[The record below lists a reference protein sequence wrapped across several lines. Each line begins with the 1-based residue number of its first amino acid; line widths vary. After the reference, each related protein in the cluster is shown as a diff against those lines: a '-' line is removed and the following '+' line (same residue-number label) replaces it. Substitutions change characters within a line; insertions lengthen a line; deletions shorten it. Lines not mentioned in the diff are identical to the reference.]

1 MKNHPSPIK
10 QEWFHFWYFFFRP
23 CILIFDSLAGASRS
37 RVVATLRDYLTCE
50 YKVKMA
56 QEKIFDRDSIK
67 GACPKVPQQNNFTD
81 CGLYVLQY
89 VEQFFNVSN
98 WYIKILIQCGHL
110 FNGILLLVFNLHTYM
125 FFTGFHQG
133 LPYSN

>member
-1 MKNHPSPIK
+1 M
-10 QEWFHFWYFFFRP
+10 FFRP

-50 YKVKMA
+50 HKVKTGE
-56 QEKIFDRDSIK
+56 EKIYDRDSIK

-89 VEQFFNVSN
+89 VEQFLNVST
-98 WYIKILIQCGHL
+98 K
-110 FNGILLLVFNLHTYM
+110 
-125 FFTGFHQG
+125 
-133 LPYSN
+133 